1 MCTTGSAARMPAPE
15 LSPGYAKSVSQAA
28 TPVATS
34 SRVRP
39 LALDTAIVA
48 AISVFSAF
56 LSGSRHWAG
65 FNSPDSEFYASL
77 AIFGSEVTDRALE
90 PAYYWTRLGFIAPV
104 RALVTV
110 LGPWHGFML
119 WRFLLIALFVASLY
133 WLVRQSSSRGLAAIV
148 ALFAALNTMLLSYVG
163 NPYLTGAI
171 LAATMTFIA
180 LATWCAFGTPRVR
193 WLPALLSGVISA
205 WLLMLNP
212 YALFLALSIWVGIRL
227 VGTFRASVGRWRT
240 IFTDLVAAVVGFAIT
255 FLVFIGFGLLLF
267 PGKNWVRT
275 YLDWNGRLDYASFI
289 SDPLIWASD
298 IALLVPV
305 SALIV
310 SLIAAITTRGNHW
323 AITAV
328 VIAGANIAFT
338 AIYFALIPGPW
349 LEAPHYV
356 AKLWPGSLAAFAL
369 AAAALLRSRR
379 LPPITLLIPLA
390 AIPLVLWSG
399 RWEAVIGRAQGAL
412 IAIVICLAFLLAAL
426 VARRSANLP
435 SAIAVLVALSSTA
448 VGMQLLQNGRGL
460 IGIYG
465 QYPFRAAYVD
475 FGGEQ
480 IMGEKIK
487 AEQWLIESTSPT
499 DTVGIWTD
507 PERMLS
513 AVAAMQLWGAYNNV
527 TGAATLTRDDADR
540 LELSRPTVIAM
551 YAPTRE
557 QVDVFWG
564 SIPPWARPST
574 PECTTVEIP
583 GIGVKESYVCLTHLR
598 WVG

>member
-1 MCTTGSAARMPAPE
+1 
-15 LSPGYAKSVSQAA
+15 
-28 TPVATS
+28 
-34 SRVRP
+34 
-39 LALDTAIVA
+39 
-48 AISVFSAF
+48 
-56 LSGSRHWAG
+56 
-65 FNSPDSEFYASL
+65 
-77 AIFGSEVTDRALE
+77 
-90 PAYYWTRLGFIAPV
+90 
-104 RALVTV
+104 
-110 LGPWHGFML
+110 
-119 WRFLLIALFVASLY
+119 
-133 WLVRQSSSRGLAAIV
+133 
-148 ALFAALNTMLLSYVG
+148 MLLSYAG

-193 WLPALLSGVISA
+193 WLPALLSGVIAA

-227 VGTFRASVGRWRT
+227 VGTLRASVGRWRT
-240 IFTDLVAAVVGFAIT
+240 IFHDLVAAVVGFVIT

-267 PGKNWVRT
+267 PGKNWVTT

-289 SDPLIWASD
+289 SDPLIWTSD

-338 AIYFALIPGPW
+338 AIYFALVPGPW

-369 AAAALLRSRR
+369 AAAALLRRRR

-412 IAIVICLAFLLAAL
+412 IAMVICLAFLFAAV

-435 SAIAVLVALSSTA
+435 SAIAVLVALSITA

-475 FGGEQ
+475 FSGEQ

-487 AEQWLIESTSPT
+487 AEQWLIENTSPA

-513 AVAAMQLWGAYNNV
+513 AVAAMQLWGKYNNV
-527 TGAATLTRDDADR
+527 TGTATLTRDDVDR

-551 YAPTRE
+551 YAPTRD
-557 QVDVFWG
+557 QVEVFWG